1 MRVLSLSLTA
11 VLSLGLGGRPV
22 AGQRTVAS
30 LNEGW
35 RFQEDGHAGAS
46 DSYGGLWLV
55 AGDSLALFFRPASR
69 VRVV

>member
-11 VLSLGLGGRPV
+11 ALFLGRPV

-46 DSYGGLWLV
+46 DSY
-55 AGDSLALFFRPASR
+55 
-69 VRVV
+69 